1 MAKVER
7 YRNNGIE
14 VRKKQDGSEELRI
27 NGTVIEVSYDPS
39 PHGEIPHDEAGHG
52 ETGHGETG
60 HREGGHDAGGH
71 SEARRDAG
79 GHSEARRGVTAHGG
93 YRSRYAFMHAAT
105 LPELGQLIVD
115 TQQSLTEPE
124 LPGLKPEKEDAS

>member
-27 NGTVIEVSYDPS
+27 NGTVIEVTYDPS
-39 PHGEIPHDEAGHG
+39 PHGEIPHDAAGHGAAGHG
-52 ETGHGETG
+52 E
-60 HREGGHDAGGH
+60 AG
-71 SEARRDAG
+71 
-79 GHSEARRGVTAHGG
+79 RGVTAEGG

-115 TQQSLTEPE
+115 TQQSLSEPE

>member
-27 NGTVIEVSYDPS
+27 NGTVIEVTYDPS
-39 PHGEIPHDEAGHG
+39 PHGEIPHDAAGHG
-52 ETGHGETG
+52 A
-60 HREGGHDAGGH
+60 AG
-71 SEARRDAG
+71 
-79 GHSEARRGVTAHGG
+79 RGVTAEGG

-115 TQQSLTEPE
+115 TQQSLSEPE